1 MSFDRCHVEYTL
13 FKIKMAA
20 SAASPP
26 SRPYYK
32 VQVNKVQ
39 TFQVDVRYQNLQVI
53 GSGSYGLVC
62 SATDTVRPRCVVSF
76 RCLGSARTAPPQP
89 HHPPA
94 SPAPSRR
101 ADAEPEG
108 GD

>member
-1 MSFDRCHVEYTL
+1 M
-13 FKIKMAA
+13 A

-62 SATDTVRPRCVVSF
+62 SATDTVRPRCVVS
-76 RCLGSARTAPPQP
+76 LHAAALYALHEPP
-89 HHPPA
+89 PPTT
-94 SPAPSRR
+94 SPSTRFTRSLAPSRR
-101 ADAEPEG
+101 
-108 GD
+108 